1 MKKIAKKIILPL
13 LLLSVFC
20 VTGCSNNTPYIGENG
35 NWWVDESDTGVPAQ
49 GPQGPQG
56 EPGSNGIDGENGIN
70 GESVSVV
77 SVEKTDSI
85 DNVDTYTIT
94 FSDGSTSTFTVTNG
108 VDGESVNVESVTK
121 IGSKGLVDTYKIVF
135 SDGTEYTFTVTNGAD
150 GECITIESIEKTGS
164 DELVDTYTITL
175 SDRNKFTFTVTNG
188 KDGLTPYIG
197 PNGNWWIGDED
208 TGEFASYNYETRDIT
223 DGLTFTPMTINGKG
237 GFVVT
242 GFDPAV
248 AYGREIYDL
257 LDDYPEQYA
266 STYGIINIPDYLG
279 TTPVIGVKAEMFK
292 NVDYI
297 SKVSL
302 SRNTVYLGDNVFNAC
317 SNLQEIDFNGA
328 PLEKL
333 PDYAFYKTKLQS
345 IDLPETLETLGAYSL
360 ANTNLKSIEL
370 PDSLTRLESHA
381 LYGNT
386 IKDIDINNVT
396 YFADYSLY
404 GIHGNP
410 IYLTNDVEY
419 VGSYAFAGTYVY
431 IEHETIPTTWGSNI
445 AGTSTVYGGIVTPNC
460 LINDEYIYSK
470 NGNEITVLNYIGIA
484 KRIEIPSLID
494 SLPVTKIGYG
504 FNSVT
509 EIGLDVYENIYTEES
524 GENYFSY
531 MVRAEQVVIPN
542 SVKAIDLGAFINLF
556 TTIYIPSSVEKISTY
571 ALFVDND
578 DMSSNFMIFEANSYP
593 TLIKGWVD
601 GENDGEIDGALWF
614 GDEEHIG
621 TYRNIKNTKWEDV
634 YFNEE
639 TNSYYIKD
647 LLGYTLI
654 AYMNHEVGREIVIE
668 STFNNE
674 TVHTIRKGAVYG
686 FFNHKSLIIEDGVK
700 KIQSGAF
707 MVCEDFNYVYIPSSV
722 TIINAYGFDGL
733 CKRFYT
739 NHTSKPDEWDTQWA
753 GYSTGSYSITYKIE
767 LDEIP
772 SISFDG
778 KYEYAVLDDGTVSLV
793 KYLGSS
799 SASTINV
806 PRTIDG
812 YTVTEVKSNC
822 YSLSYSSSVYIYVPE
837 TIQVLEENAFYRSYS
852 STRTYVYFEAE
863 SALPGYHSKYINTS
877 SSYLTQYWDRSIGY
891 WY

>member
-1 MKKIAKKIILPL
+1 MKKIGRFIV
-13 LLLSVFC
+13 LSIFMMSVIFM
-20 VTGCSNNTPYIGENG
+20 TGCSNNTPYIGKNG
-35 NWWVDESDTGVPAQ
+35 NWWVGESDTGVPAQ
-49 GPQGPQG
+49 GEKGDKG
-56 EPGSNGIDGENGIN
+56 DTGD
-70 GESVSVV
+70 SVTVV
-77 SVEKTDSI
+77 SVEKTGTEANI
-85 DNVDTYTIT
+85 DTYTIT

-108 VDGESVNVESVTK
+108 ADGESVNVESVTK
-121 IGSKGLVDTYKIVF
+121 IGSEGLVDTYKIVF

-150 GECITIESIEKTGS
+150 GECVTIESIEKTDS

-175 SDRNKFTFTVTNG
+175 SDGNKFTFTVTNG

-242 GFDPAV
+242 GFDPVV
-248 AYGREIYDL
+248 AYGSEIYDL

-279 TTPVIGVKAEMFK
+279 TTPVIGIKAEMFK
-292 NVDYI
+292 NIDYI

-302 SRNTVYLGDNVFNAC
+302 SRNTVYLGDNVFNGC

-328 PLEKL
+328 PLKKL
-333 PDYAFYKTKLQS
+333 PNYAFYKTKLQS
-345 IDLPETLETLGAYSL
+345 IDLPDTMETLGAYSL
-360 ANTNLKSIEL
+360 ANTNLKYIEF

-410 IYLTNDVEY
+410 IYLTKDVEY

-445 AGTSTVYGGIVTPNC
+445 AGTSTVYGGIITPNC

-470 NGNEITVLNYIGIA
+470 NGNEVTVLNYVGTDR
-484 KRIEIPSLID
+484 RIEIPSSID

-509 EIGLDVYENIYTEES
+509 EIGFDVYENIYTEVS

-542 SVKAIDLGAFINLF
+542 SVKAIDLGAFNNLF

-571 ALFVDND
+571 ALIVYED
-578 DMSSNFMIFEANSYP
+578 DLSSNFMIFEANSYP

-614 GDEEHIG
+614 DDEDDFFY
-621 TYRNIKNTKWEDV
+621 YRNIKNTKWEDV

-647 LLGYTLI
+647 LFGYTLI
-654 AYMNHEVGREIVIE
+654 AYMNHEVGSEIVIK

-674 TVHTIRKGAVYG
+674 TVHTIRKGAVCG
-686 FFNHKSLIIEDGVK
+686 FFNPKSLIIEDGVK
-700 KIQSGAF
+700 KIQKYAF
-707 MVCEDFNYVYIPSSV
+707 MMCEDFNYAYIPSSV
-722 TIINAYGFDGL
+722 TTINAYGFANVCD
-733 CKRFYT
+733 RFYT
-739 NHTSKPDEWDTQWA
+739 NHTSKPDEWDTLWA
-753 GYSTGSYSITYKIE
+753 GSSSSYTISYKTE

-778 KYEYAVLDDGTVSLV
+778 KYEYLVLDNGTASLV

-799 SASTINV
+799 TSTINV
-806 PRTIDG
+806 PRTVDG
-812 YTVTEVKSNC
+812 YTVTEVKNSC
-822 YSLSYSSSVYIYVPE
+822 YSISYSSTVSIYIPKS
-837 TIQVLEENAFYRSYS
+837 ILVLEENAFYRSY
-852 STRTYVYFEAE
+852 TYYRTYVYFEAE
-863 SALPGYHSKYINTS
+863 EVLPGYHSKYINTS
-877 SSYLTQYWDRSIGY
+877 SSYLNEYWNRSIGY
-891 WY
+891 